1 VKESPARGERRKSV
15 IAEAALEL
23 FIERGFGPVTIEDV
37 ASEVGASKQTIYRFF
52 GDRVGLIS
60 FCLELELERVIAP
73 MRAAANT
80 SAPADVKLE
89 SIALEFQRLVFADR
103 CLRIY
108 RFVLGEVNSQPQ
120 FGQAFTALVTDTV
133 VSMVAKVI
141 GDANGLDERD
151 ADVATDV
158 FLGTLQG
165 KELNRALAGAQ
176 PREERL
182 SELRAAA
189 IRGLAVRA

>member
-1 VKESPARGERRKSV
+1 VKESPARGERRKNV

-23 FIERGFGPVTIEDV
+23 FIERGFGPVTIDDV
-37 ASEVGASKQTIYRFF
+37 AAEIGASKQTIYRFF
-52 GDRVGLIS
+52 GDRTGLIA
-60 FCLELELERVIAP
+60 FCLELELDRVIAP
-73 MRAAANT
+73 LHTVAT
-80 SAPADVKLE
+80 GPGPAESKLE
-89 SIALEFQRLVFADR
+89 SVALEFQRLVFADR

-108 RFVLGEVNSQPQ
+108 RYVLGEVNSQPQ
-120 FGQAFTALVTDTV
+120 FGHAFTALVTDRV
-133 VSMVAKVI
+133 VPLVSTILAE
-141 GDANGLDERD
+141 ARLLDPHA

-165 KELNRALAGAQ
+165 KEFNRALAGAK

-189 IRGLAVRA
+189 ILGLPAPV

>member
-1 VKESPARGERRKSV
+1 VKELQARGERRKSI

-37 ASEVGASKQTIYRFF
+37 AAEVGASKQTIYRFF
-52 GDRVGLIS
+52 DDRAGLIS
-60 FCLELELERVIAP
+60 FCLRLELERVIAP
-73 MRAAANT
+73 LRTVALGPLPS
-80 SAPADVKLE
+80 SAKLD
-89 SIALEFQRLVFADR
+89 SLALEFQRLVFAER

-120 FGQAFTALVTDTV
+120 FGQAFTTLVTDSV
-133 VSMVAKVI
+133 VSMVHKVI
-141 GDANGLDERD
+141 IDASGLNDHD

-165 KELNRALAGAQ
+165 KELNRALAGAE

-189 IRGLAVRA
+189 ILGLPVRA